1 MAQVAIA
8 LGSNLDNPHDQLK
21 KAKSFLESISK
32 RPVLTSSVYSSEPV
46 GPSEQDFLNAVIVIE
61 TDLTPNDLFEKLK
74 NQEKNQGRPS
84 RYPKWT
90 ARTIDLDIIAYDD
103 LVLHTDSLIIPH
115 SEYAK
120 RLFVL
125 LPLKDV
131 LPDWRDPES
140 AQPIDELLKEAPTI
154 RISKTK
160 LDW

>member
-1 MAQVAIA
+1 MAQVIIA
-8 LGSNLDNPHDQLK
+8 LGSNLEDPHAQLK
-21 KAKSFLESISK
+21 KAKRFLESISDK
-32 RPVLTSSVYSSEPV
+32 EVLASPIYSSEPV
-46 GPSEQDFLNAVIVIE
+46 GPSEQDFLNAVVVLE
-61 TDLTPNDLFEKLK
+61 SGLSPGELFQKLK
-74 NQEKNQGRPS
+74 AQEKNQGRPS

-115 SEYAK
+115 NEYTK

-131 LPDWRDPES
+131 LSDWKDPEN
-140 AQPIDELLKEAPTI
+140 AQRIDELIDEAPMI

-160 LDW
+160 LSW